1 MHVAVEQIKWL
12 KCNMHFLNDQIREI
26 FALIVIR
33 DKGGKQKRGVT
44 KKVEKTTQNLLTEQ
58 GPYNIITQCDVVR
71 NA

>member
-1 MHVAVEQIKWL
+1 ML
-12 KCNMHFLNDQIREI
+12 HFFRLNDRNVACNFLQQGWKTKNG
-26 FALIVIR
+26 A
-33 DKGGKQKRGVT
+33 VT